1 MKSLEDTDYIFS
13 TLILVQILLEASVV
27 KIKED
32 KCELDFPLEL
42 MEGMNNSLWKSGD
55 EWRIMI

>member
-1 MKSLEDTDYIFS
+1 MKPLEDTDYIFS

-32 KCELDFPLEL
+32 KCELDFSLEL